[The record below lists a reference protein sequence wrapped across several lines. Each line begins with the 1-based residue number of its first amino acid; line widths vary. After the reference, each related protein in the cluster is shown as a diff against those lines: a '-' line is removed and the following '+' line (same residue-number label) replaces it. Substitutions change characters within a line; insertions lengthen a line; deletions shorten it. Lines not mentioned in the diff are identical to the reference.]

1 MVMLSLEMIAE
12 IRRIAELYATTERAR
27 LARAEE
33 AARAGYARAREITTA
48 MLARSPEGIPL
59 AHLVDAI
66 PEHPALSEVR
76 IARMALEGLVATSTL
91 IDGLHDPLACI
102 VTPGSTTTGPAKAH
116 DGEPR

>member
-27 LARAEE
+27 LARADE
-33 AARAGYARAREITTA
+33 AARAGYARAKEITTA
-48 MLARSPEGIPL
+48 MLARNPQGIPL

-76 IARMALEGLVATSTL
+76 IARMALEGLVATSTP

-102 VTPGSTTTGPAKAH
+102 VTPGPAMPDA
-116 DGEPR
+116 GEAR